1 MPPADATHKYFT
13 VEDANRTL
21 PLVRAIV
28 EDIVRQFGV
37 VNDLGT
43 RLNSLATPG
52 RGKRPADDIYA
63 EERAAS
69 EAELEAEQARLDG
82 YIAELRELGVDLKG
96 PDGLCDFPSLHEGRE
111 IYLCWRLGEPAV
123 AHWHEV
129 HTGYMGRQP
138 ISELEPAAPRAPR

>member
-1 MPPADATHKYFT
+1 MPPVDATPKYFT

-28 EDIVRQFGV
+28 EDIVRQFRV

-43 RLNSLATPG
+43 RLNSLAPPG
-52 RGKRPADDIYA
+52 RGKRPADDLYA

-69 EAELEAEQARLDG
+69 ESELEAEQARLDE
-82 YIAELRELGVDLKG
+82 YVAELRGLGVDLKG

-123 AHWHEV
+123 SHWHEV
-129 HTGYMGRQP
+129 HTGFMGRQP
-138 ISELEPAAPRAPR
+138 ISELEAGEQVGPR